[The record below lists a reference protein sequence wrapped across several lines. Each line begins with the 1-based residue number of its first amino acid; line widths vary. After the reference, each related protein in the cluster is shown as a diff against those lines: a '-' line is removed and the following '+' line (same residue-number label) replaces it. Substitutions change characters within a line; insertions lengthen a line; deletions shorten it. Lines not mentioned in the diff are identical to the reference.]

1 VSRKPSPPS
10 TARRKDEYR
19 RDRQEAAAYVV
30 SLNLKR
36 RYLDESQR
44 AYGGVKDREQ
54 DANFQVDRKAAANAA
69 DGVRRL
75 MPR

>member
-1 VSRKPSPPS
+1 M
-10 TARRKDEYR
+10 
-19 RDRQEAAAYVV
+19 V

>member
-1 VSRKPSPPS
+1 MSRRPSPPS
-10 TARRKDEYR
+10 TARRKDEHR